1 MRQPPPQP
9 VRYQRP
15 NIPRYP
21 IAYRPPTTVARNSSR
36 PVRQQD
42 PQEVWVELSQVGSFG
57 TGISNSPTKAPN
69 RSNSPYQPQGAN
81 KINLKNPQPPELPK
95 LEAIPSSDKAISFGQ
110 SVSAVLETAI
120 AWEGS
125 RGNQGE
131 FNSDDRY
138 ILTLNEPLQD
148 NSGNQVIPAGS
159 KLVVRLERTN
169 NAIANLIAESII
181 TDGQETELPQGALKV
196 RGEEGQ
202 ALIPKVKKLG
212 GNSRDDA
219 EFLTDILSVA
229 GDFAD
234 IPGSRSIN
242 SLYRTLTGGR
252 NRGGSGVTTTIFY
265 LPQGARVEVF
275 VNKSFTLDSPE
286 QPLELDFSNEL
297 NYSEGE

>member
-1 MRQPPPQP
+1 
-9 VRYQRP
+9 VRYERTP
-15 NIPRYP
+15 LPRYP
-21 IAYRPPTTVARNSSR
+21 ITYRPANTVVRSSYP

-57 TGISNSPTKAPN
+57 TGVSNSPTKAPN
-69 RSNSPYQPQGAN
+69 RSNSQYQPQSAN
-81 KINLKNPQPPELPK
+81 KITLKNPQPPELSK

-138 ILTLNEPLQD
+138 ILTLND
-148 NSGNQVIPAGS
+148 NSGNTVIPSGS
-159 KLVVRLERTN
+159 QLVVRLEGTN
-169 NAIANLIAESII
+169 NAIANLVAESII
-181 TDGQETELPQGALKV
+181 IDRQETKLTQGALKV

-265 LPQGARVEVF
+265 LPQGTRVEVF
-275 VNKSFTLDSPE
+275 VNKSFSVDSPE